1 MHALDFD
8 DLEFNIVKCFPR
20 FWYIITVIHGMFWS
34 STLWRSGHSAK
45 RSLFSYWFL
54 PPGRRWAPEK
64 CIKVLIVK
72 HAKAKC
78 KCLTSIWKTKWRWQ
92 HNKAHHDIC
101 NVNGD
106 DNNDKHDN
114 HHDTAAS
121 SASPHR
127 RLSGHDRVLKQPVV
141 NTQHNL
147 FTSFHKIYVT
157 I

>member
-1 MHALDFD
+1 MVHDSWFMIYGSDTWFMECFD
-8 DLEFNIVKCFPR
+8 PAPCEDLAIAQNVHCSLTDPR
-20 FWYIITVIHGMFWS
+20 HWGDVEHLS
-34 STLWRSGHSAK
+34 
-45 RSLFSYWFL
+45 
-54 PPGRRWAPEK
+54 
-64 CIKVLIVK
+64 IKVLIVK
-72 HAKAKC
+72 HAEAKC

-147 FTSFHKIYVT
+147 FSPCHQIYV
-157 I
+157 II